1 MKKEK
6 KRLCLKKS
14 KLDGWTVYEG
24 PSYTKKALGVGGETS
39 GKA

>member
-6 KRLCLKKS
+6 ERLCLKKS
-14 KLDGWTVYEG
+14 ELDGWAVYEG
-24 PSYTKKALGVGGETS
+24 PSCMKKALGVGGETS